1 MRWIAFA
8 ILLYLAAVLQTTLAP
23 FVDIQTIRPD
33 FMLILA
39 VHYALMA
46 ARWDAPL
53 ACWFIGLTVDL
64 TGLSYAQHSSLGVN
78 AFAFG
83 LIGLLIVRIREFT
96 FRESPMTPLFVAF
109 IAKSGLSLIVGLH
122 MLYVLEAWPRWREV
136 IWIGLWSAV
145 YSAVLAPYFHW
156 LLGRLRKPLGFEL
169 PRGLRVG

>member
-8 ILLYLAAVLQTTLAP
+8 ILLYLTTILQTSLAP
-23 FVDIQTIRPD
+23 FVDIQTIQPD

-46 ARWDAPL
+46 GRWDGPL

-64 TGLSYAQHSSLGVN
+64 TGLSYAEHSTLGVN
-78 AFAFG
+78 AFAYG

-96 FRESPMTPLFVAF
+96 FRESPMTPLFIAF
-109 IAKSGLSLIVGLH
+109 VAKSGLALFVGLH
-122 MLYVLEAWPRWREV
+122 MLYALGAWPRWKEV
-136 IWIGLWSAV
+136 IWIGLWSAS
-145 YSAVLAPYFHW
+145 YSAVLAPYVHW

-169 PRGLRVG
+169 PRGLRLG